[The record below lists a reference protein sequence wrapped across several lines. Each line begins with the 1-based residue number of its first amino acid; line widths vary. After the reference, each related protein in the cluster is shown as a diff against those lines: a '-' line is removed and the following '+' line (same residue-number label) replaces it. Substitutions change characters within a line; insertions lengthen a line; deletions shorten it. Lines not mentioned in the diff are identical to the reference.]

1 MVEPTYISGGKA
13 WLGPAEP
20 AEDVPAPPDTD
31 TVSPRLCRGC
41 GESLPPHRK
50 SFHNK
55 VCQGTWLNKQ
65 YAASRAA
72 KKREQSA

>member
-1 MVEPTYISGGKA
+1 MEDPHYISGGKA

-55 VCQGTWLNKQ
+55 VCQGTWLGK
-65 YAASRAA
+65 
-72 KKREQSA
+72 QSALAKVAPPKEQNA

>member
-1 MVEPTYISGGKA
+1 MVERPYISGGKA

-20 AEDVPAPPDTD
+20 AEDVPAPPNTD

-41 GESLPPHRK
+41 GEPLPPIRK
-50 SFHNK
+50 SFHTK
-55 VCQGTWLNKQ
+55 ACQGTWLNKQ

-72 KKREQSA
+72 KKGEQGA